1 MRYLSLFIPVVEG
14 GYTVVIPDFPE
25 IVTEGSTLNEAMDMA
40 EDILS
45 ETIEDYIQEGRSLPI
60 QSSLEA
66 VTLIAQKE
74 IQGKGVD
81 QTRQPLIQLVSV
93 ITQGQHKEL
102 AYA

>member
-45 ETIEDYIQEGRSLPI
+45 ETIEDYIQEGCSLPI

-74 IQGKGVD
+74 IQRKGVD

-93 ITQGQHKEL
+93 ITQGQQKEL

>member
-45 ETIEDYIQEGRSLPI
+45 ETIEDYIQE
-60 QSSLEA
+60 
-66 VTLIAQKE
+66 
-74 IQGKGVD
+74 
-81 QTRQPLIQLVSV
+81 
-93 ITQGQHKEL
+93 
-102 AYA
+102 